1 MINLILSRYCTC
13 YCEKTEWWE
22 FLKVC
27 GCYLLNTIGVLVF
40 ICVVTLCIVIATWFI
55 RKVYLRCKY
64 NIHPHLKDAEHVPYS
79 TPLRENSKDRSDV
92 CCRPYSIIFSDE
104 DVKVCI
110 KGILIG
116 MEQALCRYCGENTN
130 DKIKSMEM
138 LKFQEGLICLK
149 RYAARVN
156 RICGSNTSEY
166 IKILNECLDSMA
178 DKSAKDIKKNFNKAK
193 EGIEEKLK

>member
-22 FLKVC
+22 FLKAC
-27 GCYLLNTIGVLVF
+27 GCYLLNAIGVLVF
-40 ICVVTLCIVIATWFI
+40 IFVIILCIIFATWII
-55 RKVYLRCKY
+55 RKVYLLYKY
-64 NIHPHLKDAEHVPYS
+64 NIHPHLKETEYVPYP
-79 TPLRENSKDRSDV
+79 TLLREVSKNRSDV
-92 CCRPYSIIFSDE
+92 CCRPYPIVILDE
-104 DVKVCI
+104 DVKICI
-110 KGILIG
+110 RGLLIG
-116 MEQALCRYCGENTN
+116 MEQALYLYCEEKSN
-130 DKIKSMEM
+130 DKIKSREM
-138 LKFQEGLICLK
+138 LKYQEGLICLK

-193 EGIEEKLK
+193 EGIEEMLK